1 MAKFYGSVGYADTV
15 EEVPGRW
22 EERIVERKY
31 CGDLTRNTSQVQS
44 AETLN
49 DNIKVANEVSIVA
62 DPFACQNFYRMRYI
76 EYMGVRWEISKVE
89 VVYPRLIL
97 TFGGVYN
104 GPGPE
109 AGASD
114 GS

>member
-15 EEVPGRW
+15 ETAPGRW
-22 EERIVERKY
+22 EEKIVERKY
-31 CGDLTRNTSQVQS
+31 SGDLIRNTSQVQA

-49 DNIKVANEVSIVA
+49 SNIKVANEISIVA
-62 DPFACQNFYRMRYI
+62 DPFACHNFYRMRYI
-76 EYMGVRWEISKVE
+76 EYMGTRWEISKVE

-109 AGASD
+109 AGPSD
-114 GS
+114 DS